1 MPDPMPLTTC
11 RPGLGWPRL
20 LKLYSLG
27 FARCTGQV
35 SSPHACV
42 NHSPGRY
49 ILVQQCSTAD
59 RTHGSTQGAQG
70 IASLACLG
78 AGLVHEG
85 GIATS
90 DRRDT
95 GEQWDGSNAW
105 PPLQAMI
112 IEGLQEHGGPQ
123 GQECA
128 RMLAQQWLASNFRGW
143 LKHGQMVR
151 AGTWSAC
158 PVHSHTLSACCAPR
172 ACFSCWPGGFAAALL
187 PGPHRPVAGASMQE
201 PEQDDAGT
209 FHY

>member
-1 MPDPMPLTTC
+1 M
-11 RPGLGWPRL
+11 R
-20 LKLYSLG
+20 
-27 FARCTGQV
+27 
-35 SSPHACV
+35 
-42 NHSPGRY
+42 
-49 ILVQQCSTAD
+49 
-59 RTHGSTQGAQG
+59 G

-90 DRRDT
+90 DRKDT

-151 AGTWSAC
+151 SGTWCAYR
-158 PVHSHTLSACCAPR
+158 VHSHTVSLM
-172 ACFSCWPGGFAAALL
+172 CWNCEHAHAVLHAAGKEGLL
-187 PGPHRPVAGASMQE
+187 
-201 PEQDDAGT
+201 
-209 FHY
+209 